1 MAQFVVY
8 KNSNKATRDNFPFL
22 LDIQSDL
29 LDGLKTTVVIPMMS
43 RKVAST
49 QAITRLNPE
58 FKIKKDKYV
67 LVTQNMAG
75 IDRRILGEEVM
86 ELADHRAEIIA
97 ALDFLVSGI

>member
-22 LDIQSDL
+22 LDIQSNL
-29 LDGLKTTVVIPMMS
+29 FDGLKTTVVIPLMP
-43 RKVAST
+43 RKIATT

-58 FKIKKDKYV
+58 FKIKKDKYI
-67 LVTQNMAG
+67 LLTQNIAG
-75 IDRRILGEEVM
+75 IDRRILGEEIVK
-86 ELADHRAEIIA
+86 LADQRAEIIA